1 MQGKK
6 LQGENIMEMSKLARE
21 LQSLKENEHKEIY
34 ESRQKVKVT
43 VTHTGKFSKH
53 DYAVG
58 LIIPGHEEF
67 YPTHIRLLID
77 LYIKRESN
85 KNEFITLYKAL
96 ENVYES
102 ADPSKFIEELS
113 VLSFP
118 MFLDEPEVNL
128 YVAQLLMIEQ
138 DLNFGPDGER
148 KSKMN
153 PPREYLMR
161 FLRWVSSGDTQI
173 DRIIFAAAG
182 RKYPAPNKY
191 STPIKYESSI

>member
-1 MQGKK
+1 
-6 LQGENIMEMSKLARE
+6 MEMSQLYKE
-21 LQSLKENEHKEIY
+21 LKTLKEGERKCIY
-34 ESRQKVKVT
+34 ESKGEVKVT

-58 LIIPGHEEF
+58 LIIPEQPEF
-67 YPTHIRLLID
+67 YPSHIRLLID

-85 KNEFITLYKAL
+85 DKGFRILHQFLEKVYNGDDPTAYKDKLAGM
-96 ENVYES
+96 N
-102 ADPSKFIEELS
+102 
-113 VLSFP
+113 FP
-118 MFLDEPEVNL
+118 MHLDEAEVNL

-161 FLRWVSSGDTQI
+161 FLRWVAAGDTQI

-191 STPIKYESSI
+191 AKPITYD

>member
-1 MQGKK
+1 
-6 LQGENIMEMSKLARE
+6 MEMSQLAGE
-21 LQSLKENEHKEIY
+21 LHSLKEKEHREVY

-58 LIIPGHEEF
+58 LIIPGHLEF

-77 LYIKRESN
+77 LFIKRESN
-85 KNEFITLYKAL
+85 KNAFGTLYKAL
-96 ENVYES
+96 EDVYQG
-102 ADPSKFIEELS
+102 ADPVGCSDAIATQQ
-113 VLSFP
+113 FP
-118 MFLDEPEVNL
+118 MHLDEAEVNL

-161 FLRWVSSGDTQI
+161 FLRWVSAGDTQI
-173 DRIIFAAAG
+173 DRIVFAAAG

-191 STPIKYESSI
+191 AKPITYG